1 MHKRIILGSF
11 VAAGVLPLG
20 IYFFNFYGPLSTE
33 HHEWAEFGSYVS
45 GAYGAFAFLIL
56 AYTTDLTRRQFQI
69 QNQDNFFFKLHDSL
83 EGRIAS
89 NTVVVGS
96 TTHTAHQTFKVVA
109 ERFHEELSAVQT
121 IEIAR
126 LLLCKTPEKIADL
139 HFEKIFEATE
149 NRRSIN
155 SFTEYK
161 ASFITSIN
169 SQCDFNARWENL
181 KFYIGSQGT
190 ESEKLR
196 DALRATGSVN
206 FYKIPFSDRCQHYS
220 AVVQRISDDYGEF
233 LDGYLKNICF
243 LLEFATNAINRATY
257 VDFLKAHFTQHE
269 LIILFYLV
277 AGRDGKLGSMKNLR
291 DLGIMDGLHTISRRS
306 LIIDTPSNE
315 EFKHEI
321 ENVFCDG

>member
-11 VAAGVLPLG
+11 VAAGILPLG
-20 IYFFNFYGPLSTE
+20 IYFFNFYGSLSAE

-83 EGRIAS
+83 EGRIAN

-96 TTHTAHQTFKVVA
+96 TTYTAHQTFKVVA
-109 ERFHEELSAVQT
+109 ERFHEELSAIQT
-121 IEIAR
+121 
-126 LLLCKTPEKIADL
+126 
-139 HFEKIFEATE
+139 
-149 NRRSIN
+149 
-155 SFTEYK
+155 
-161 ASFITSIN
+161 
-169 SQCDFNARWENL
+169 
-181 KFYIGSQGT
+181 G
-190 ESEKLR
+190 
-196 DALRATGSVN
+196 VN
-206 FYKIPFSDRCQHYS
+206 FYQIPFAERRQHYN
-220 AVVQRISDDYGEF
+220 AVVQRVSSDYGEF

-243 LLEFATNAINRATY
+243 LLEFATNAVNRATY